1 MKFIHFGCWNNGPCN
16 IESGDNGLSK
26 TMRKL
31 RSYITTNPIDFLVVA
46 GDNYYPSKVKK
57 DKGEEKAEKAEKIKT
72 LNVADLKSGFACLPK
87 AVKKYILFGNH
98 EYDETRLIINEG
110 ASEAI
115 ANEEKCKILTLE
127 QEQSKII
134 DTRDNINLFEDV
146 IFLNKEG
153 TLLIMIDT
161 TIYEDENDDIKSFKD
176 SCLKKI
182 FPTLQKKDTIQDFIT
197 HQETRIRDIL
207 AENQDARNIIFVG
220 HHPIITVKYK
230 IDKDKAKTK
239 ISSLEKFKQLFINI
253 NPLLLGKNKYYLC
266 ADTHLYQHGKVTIK
280 SPGIPDIE
288 IDQYT
293 CGTGGAE
300 QDDCPPTLS
309 GIFENKDKTLTY
321 NMDNCSKIFGFLV
334 VNIKDGV
341 INFNFE
347 NTEESGTGVV
357 HGGSYYSKYLKYKVK
372 YEKLKLQ
379 YQQY

>member
-1 MKFIHFGCWNNGPCN
+1 MKFIHFGCWNNGTCN

-31 RSYITTNPIDFLVVA
+31 RDFISINPIDFLVVA
-46 GDNYYPSKVKK
+46 GDNYYPSKSKN
-57 DKGEEKAEKAEKIKT
+57 DKGEKVKT

-98 EYDETRLIINEG
+98 EYDDVASIINEG
-110 ASEAI
+110 VSTVS

-134 DTRDNINLFEDV
+134 DTPDNINLFQDV
-146 IFLNKEG
+146 MFVNKDG

-161 TIYEDENDDIKSFKD
+161 TIYEDDIESTKD
-176 SCLKKI
+176 SCFKHI
-182 FPTLQKKDTIQDFIT
+182 FPTLTKKDTIQDFMT

-207 AENQDARNIIFVG
+207 AENKSAKNIIFVG
-220 HHPIITVKYK
+220 HHPIISVKIK
-230 IDKDKAKTK
+230 NDKPKP
-239 ISSLEKFKQLFINI
+239 SSLEKFKQLFINI
-253 NPLLLGKNKYYLC
+253 NGLLLGKKLYYLC

-280 SPGIPDIE
+280 SSGVPDIE
-288 IDQYT
+288 IDQYI

-300 QDDCPPTLS
+300 QDECPPPTS
-309 GIFENKDKTLTY
+309 PTSPSIIENKDKTLSF
-321 NMDNCSKIFGFLV
+321 NMSNCSKIFGFLV
-334 VNIKDGV
+334 VDIKDDV
-341 INFNFE
+341 INFNFQ
-347 NTEESGTGVV
+347 NTEESGKGIA
-357 HGGSYYSKYLKYKVK
+357 HGGSYYSKYMKYKLK